1 MGPDYVDVAIVV
13 QGHFSTSLQQESSFI
28 YPLKCICALCDDG
41 GIVPESVISAYCY
54 IDGFNALNIH
64 LLFSALDMMALK
76 EESQDLNQTGDF
88 ITGEKSFFE
97 KRAQKTGTRKCFTCQ
112 QCGRSFSQKGN
123 LKTHMNIH
131 TGEKPFTCDH
141 CGKSFTH
148 QGTLYTHKS
157 LHTGEKTYT
166 CKLCGKT
173 LNRKGNL
180 QTHMRTHTG
189 EKPFTCDQCGK
200 SFTRK
205 ESLKNHMRIHSR
217 EKKPFMCHHCGMSCA
232 NNTNLEVH
240 LRVHTGEKPFTCQ
253 QCGKSFS
260 RKESLKDHMR
270 VHPGE
275 RPYTCKQCGKS
286 FTNKGSRY
294 THIRTHTGG
303 KLFTS
308 VAMIHMRDHNN
319 EYVIILHFICKISRV
334 IATKSGDNVRKHEAC
349 GLRRTICR
357 SSNYDYV
364 STFTI
369 ANEREVYRET
379 EVDRTFEMVTAK
391 QVWVRNGL
399 SKCGANMTAIIKNM
413 QCSRNDKREELRRRL
428 RL

>member
-1 MGPDYVDVAIVV
+1 MMDGFTLSYFKISTAIHCHYKVWKNQYHIGVVGLVMGPDYVDVAIVV
-13 QGHFSTSLQQESSFI
+13 QGHLSTSWQPESSFI
-28 YPLKCICALCDDG
+28 YPLKCICAPCDDG
-41 GIVPESVISAYCY
+41 GVVPESVISAYCY
-54 IDGFNALNIH
+54 IDGFNALNIY

-217 EKKPFMCHHCGMSCA
+217 ESCCVCHQCGKRFTDSNHLKNHIMTHTGEKPFMCHHCGMSCA

-253 QCGKSFS
+253 HC
-260 RKESLKDHMR
+260 
-270 VHPGE
+270 
-275 RPYTCKQCGKS
+275 
-286 FTNKGSRY
+286 
-294 THIRTHTGG
+294 
-303 KLFTS
+303 
-308 VAMIHMRDHNN
+308 
-319 EYVIILHFICKISRV
+319 FISPDTDPCQELE
-334 IATKSGDNVRKHEAC
+334 VRKK
-349 GLRRTICR
+349 
-357 SSNYDYV
+357 S
-364 STFTI
+364 
-369 ANEREVYRET
+369 
-379 EVDRTFEMVTAK
+379 
-391 QVWVRNGL
+391 
-399 SKCGANMTAIIKNM
+399 
-413 QCSRNDKREELRRRL
+413 
-428 RL
+428 